1 MIGER
6 LKEIREQTG
15 MNKKEFADFIG
26 IKYTTYNNY
35 ETEAREPASDFLILI
50 STKFDVSIDYILGL
64 QVEKEILHSYKL
76 KSSEFE
82 HIKKYRDLDNHG
94 REHINS
100 VLEWETKRMAAL
112 SDMQKQLNE
121 KEMHISKLNIT
132 ELPTRI
138 ITYYQK
144 LASAGN
150 GEYLFDDV
158 PTDMIKVVDNELS
171 DRADFV
177 IGVNGDSMEP
187 TYYDGDKVYVSKT
200 DSIPVAS
207 IGIFTRGN
215 ECFIKELGNNCLISH
230 NKKYNDIPAND
241 EIRLVGEVLG
251 KVVEE

>member
-1 MIGER
+1 MMTKEDIGAV
-6 LKEIREQTG
+6 LKKLRIDSGMTQKEAAEKLGRKQQIVGHWETGYAQPDANTLFALCEIYGATVDEAFGFVRV
-15 MNKKEFADFIG
+15 KK
-26 IKYTTYNNY
+26 N
-35 ETEAREPASDFLILI
+35 
-50 STKFDVSIDYILGL
+50 VSP
-64 QVEKEILHSYKL
+64 VEYDL
-76 KSSEFE
+76 
-82 HIKKYRDLDNHG
+82 IKKYRDLDNHG

-121 KEMHISKLNIT
+121 KEMHISKLKIT

-200 DSIPVAS
+200 DSIPVGS